1 MIPWL
6 REIDPDPLL
15 EIHPDTAND
24 YGIGNGEW
32 VWVENWMGRAKFR
45 AKVTRVVPRWMVM
58 AAHGWWFPERE
69 GAEPSLY
76 GTWESNINLLLPM
89 NAQGKDGL
97 GAPIK
102 HSMCRIYKVGA
113 REE

>member
-6 REIDPDPLL
+6 RAIDPDPIV
-15 EIHPDTAND
+15 EIHPDTASDN
-24 YGIGNGEW
+24 GIGNGEW
-32 VWVENWMGRAKFR
+32 VWIENWMGRAKFK

-58 AAHGWWFPERE
+58 AAHGWWFPEKD

-97 GAPIK
+97 GSPIK
-102 HSMCRIYKVGA
+102 HSMCRIYKVGEK
-113 REE
+113 EE